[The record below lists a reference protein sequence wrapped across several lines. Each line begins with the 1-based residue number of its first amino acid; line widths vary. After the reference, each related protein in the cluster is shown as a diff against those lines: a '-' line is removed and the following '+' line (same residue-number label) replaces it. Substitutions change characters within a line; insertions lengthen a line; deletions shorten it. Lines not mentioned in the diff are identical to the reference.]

1 MVEERGR
8 DKWVQWPMKG
18 EPCRPGWDNMFQLGI
33 SRILSFI
40 AIDMCIYMYLHVVTL
55 CVEVSLGC

>member
-33 SRILSFI
+33 SL
-40 AIDMCIYMYLHVVTL
+40 
-55 CVEVSLGC
+55 VSCHL